1 MAGQYYGGPA
11 NRVTIYNGEIKKTYP
26 NPSLKGGASWR
37 VNPYLMGK
45 ANRLANP
52 YLEGGAI

>member
-37 VNPYLMGK
+37 VNPYL
-45 ANRLANP
+45 
-52 YLEGGAI
+52 EGGAS